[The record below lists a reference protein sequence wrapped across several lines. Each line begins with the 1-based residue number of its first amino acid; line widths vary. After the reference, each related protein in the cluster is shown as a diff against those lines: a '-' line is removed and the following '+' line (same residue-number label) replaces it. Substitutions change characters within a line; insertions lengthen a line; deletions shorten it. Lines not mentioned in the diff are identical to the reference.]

1 MYLRYKSRRGYATKK
16 SQKNTNYVMDSR
28 GECFKMIQDGYRLPW
43 VALCSPITL
52 KVLLA
57 IFS

>member
-1 MYLRYKSRRGYATKK
+1 MYLLYKSCRGCAATKPD
-16 SQKNTNYVMDSR
+16 KNMNYVMVS
-28 GECFKMIQDGYRLPW
+28 GEECFKMIQDGYRLPW